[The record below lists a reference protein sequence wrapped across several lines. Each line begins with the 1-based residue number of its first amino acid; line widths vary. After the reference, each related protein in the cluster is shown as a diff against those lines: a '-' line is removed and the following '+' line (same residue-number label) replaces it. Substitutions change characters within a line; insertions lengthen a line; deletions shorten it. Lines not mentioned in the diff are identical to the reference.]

1 MEYLQ
6 QAQERLKQQAG
17 SAGPGVHR
25 PTDHSVTQAPP
36 LVYSSTK
43 SISLSEQL
51 MRDHRLI
58 SGHDA
63 GAFVD
68 AYKRLRAQV
77 IQQFRQKGWNVLGVS
92 SPTAH
97 EGKTLTAVNLSLALA
112 MDLAHTVLLVDAD
125 MGRPSVHR
133 LFGMEQAQG
142 LTEYLFD
149 QMPLTQLLVHPGVG
163 RLVFLPGGRSIKN
176 SAEAL
181 ASPRMIALAQE
192 LKHRYPSRFIVLD
205 LPPILS
211 RADVLG
217 FSPHIDALLLVI
229 EEGRTSSVEVEQV
242 VTAIAGSVPILGGV
256 LNKSGRTQLTKRRA
270 TDLLHSHSA

>member
-1 MEYLQ
+1 MKYLQ
-6 QAQERLKQQAG
+6 QAQERFKQQSG
-17 SAGPGVHR
+17 LGGPGAHR
-25 PTDHSVTQAPP
+25 PEDRSVTQAPP
-36 LVYSSTK
+36 LIYSSTRA
-43 SISLSEQL
+43 ITLSEQL
-51 MRDHRLI
+51 MRDQRLI
-58 SGHDA
+58 AGHA
-63 GAFVD
+63 EGAFVD

-77 IQQFRQKGWNVLGVS
+77 MQQFRQKEWNVLGIS

-125 MGRPSVHR
+125 MHRPAVHR
-133 LFGMEQAQG
+133 LFGMDQAQG

-149 QMPLTQLLVHPGVG
+149 QVPLQELLVHPGVG
-163 RLVFLPGGRSIKN
+163 RMVFLPGGRPIKN

-181 ASPRMIALAQE
+181 ASPRMAALAQE

-217 FSPHIDALLLVI
+217 FSSHIDALLLVI
-229 EEGRTSSVEVEQV
+229 EEGRTSSVEVEQAV
-242 VTAIAGSVPILGGV
+242 AAIAGTVPILGGV
-256 LNKSGRTQLTKRRA
+256 LNKSGRTHLTKRQA
-270 TDLLHSHSA
+270 TGLLHSHSA

>member
-6 QAQERLKQQAG
+6 QAQERFRQQSG
-17 SAGPGVHR
+17 SVGSGLHR
-25 PTDHSVTQAPP
+25 PSEHLSTQAPP
-36 LVYSSTK
+36 LVYSSTRRLE
-43 SISLSEQL
+43 LSEQA
-51 MRDHRLI
+51 MRAHRLI
-58 SGHDA
+58 TGYDE

-77 IQQFRQKGWNVLGVS
+77 MQQFRQKGWNVLGVS

-125 MGRPSVHR
+125 MGRPAVHR
-133 LFGMEQAQG
+133 MFGMEHARG

-149 QMPLTQLLVHPGVG
+149 QAPLAQLLVHPGIG

-181 ASPRMIALAQE
+181 ASPRMAALAQE
-192 LKHRYPSRFIVLD
+192 IKHRYPSRFIVFD
-205 LPPILS
+205 LPPLLS

-217 FSPHIDALLLVI
+217 FGPHIDAVLLVV
-229 EEGRTSSVEVEQV
+229 EEGRTSSAEVEQAV
-242 VTAIAGSVPILGGV
+242 AAIAGSVPILGGV
-256 LNKSGRTQLTKRRA
+256 LNKSGRKQLTRRQA
-270 TDLLHSHSA
+270 MRLLRPHSS

>member
-6 QAQERLKQQAG
+6 QAQERLKQQSGPAG
-17 SAGPGVHR
+17 SGGYRSA
-25 PTDHSVTQAPP
+25 DHSMTQAPP
-36 LVYSSTK
+36 LIYSSTK
-43 SISLSEQL
+43 GISLSEQL

-58 SGHDA
+58 TGYEG

-77 IQQFRQKGWNVLGVS
+77 VQQFRQKGWNVLGVS

-125 MGRPSVHR
+125 MGRPTVHR

-149 QMPLTQLLVHPGVG
+149 QVSLAQLLIHPGIG

-181 ASPRMIALAQE
+181 ASPRMAALAQE

-211 RADVLG
+211 CADVLG
-217 FSPHIDALLLVI
+217 FSPHIDALLLVV
-229 EEGRTSSVEVEQV
+229 EEGRTSSIEVEQV
-242 VTAIAGSVPILGGV
+242 MTAISGSVPILGGI
-256 LNKSGRTQLTKRRA
+256 LNKSGRKQLTRRRA
-270 TDLLHSHSA
+270 MTMLHGHSA

>member
-6 QAQERLKQQAG
+6 QAQERFKQQSG
-17 SAGPGVHR
+17 SAGPGARGSAVHSA
-25 PTDHSVTQAPP
+25 THAPP
-36 LVYSSTK
+36 LIYSSTRT
-43 SISLSEQL
+43 ISLSEQL

-58 SGHDA
+58 SGHDG

-77 IQQFRQKGWNVLGVS
+77 LQQCRQKGWNVLGVS
-92 SPTAH
+92 SPTGH

-125 MGRPSVHR
+125 MGRPAVHR
-133 LFGMEQAQG
+133 AFGMEQAQG

-149 QMPLTQLLVHPGVG
+149 EAPLPHLLIHPGIS
-163 RLVFLPGGRSIKN
+163 RLVFLPGGRAIKN

-181 ASPRMIALAQE
+181 ASPRMAALTQE

-205 LPPILS
+205 LPPLLS

-217 FSPHIDALLLVI
+217 FSSHIDALLLVA
-229 EEGRTSSVEVEQV
+229 EEGRTSTMEVEQAV
-242 VTAIAGSVPILGGV
+242 GAIAGNVPILGGI
-256 LNKSGRTQLTKRRA
+256 LNKSGRKQLTRRRA
-270 TDLLHSHSA
+270 MDLLRIHSN

>member
-6 QAQERLKQQAG
+6 QAQERVRQQSG
-17 SAGPGVHR
+17 SAGPGAQR
-25 PTDHSVTQAPP
+25 PADHSVTHVPP
-36 LVYSSTK
+36 PIYSSTRA
-43 SISLSEQL
+43 ISLSEQL

-58 SGHDA
+58 CGYDE
-63 GAFVD
+63 GDFVD

-77 IQQFRQKGWNVLGVS
+77 MQQFRQKGWNVLGVS

-125 MGRPSVHR
+125 MRRPAVHR
-133 LFGMEQAQG
+133 LFGMDQVQG

-149 QMPLTQLLVHPGVG
+149 QVPLTQLLIHPGIG

-181 ASPRMIALAQE
+181 ASPRMAALAQE

-217 FSPHIDALLLVI
+217 FSPYIDALLLVA
-229 EEGRTSSVEVEQV
+229 EEGRTSSVEVEQSV
-242 VTAIAGSVPILGGV
+242 SAIAGSVPIWGGI
-256 LNKSGRTQLTKRRA
+256 LNKSGRTQLTRQRA
-270 TDLLHSHSA
+270 MGLLHGRSA

>member
-6 QAQERLKQQAG
+6 QAQERLKQQSG
-17 SAGPGVHR
+17 SAGSGAHR
-25 PTDHSVTQAPP
+25 PADQSVTQAPP
-36 LVYSSTK
+36 LTYSSTRA
-43 SISLSEQL
+43 ISLSEQL
-51 MRDHRLI
+51 MRDQRLI
-58 SGHDA
+58 SGHA
-63 GAFVD
+63 EGAFVD

-77 IQQFRQKGWNVLGVS
+77 MQQFRQKEWNVLGIS

-112 MDLAHTVLLVDAD
+112 MDLAHTVMLVDAD
-125 MGRPSVHR
+125 MHRPAVHR
-133 LFGMEQAQG
+133 LFGMDQAQG

-149 QMPLTQLLVHPGVG
+149 QVPLAQLLVHPGVG

-181 ASPRMIALAQE
+181 ASPRMAALAQE

-217 FSPHIDALLLVI
+217 FSSHIDALLLVI
-229 EEGRTSSVEVEQV
+229 EEGRTSSVEVEQAV
-242 VTAIAGSVPILGGV
+242 SAIAGTVPILGGV

-270 TDLLHSHSA
+270 MGLLHSHFA

>member
-17 SAGPGVHR
+17 SAGPGTNR
-25 PTDHSVTQAPP
+25 PEDHSVTQAPP
-36 LVYSSTK
+36 LIYSSTRA
-43 SISLSEQL
+43 ITLSEQL
-51 MRDHRLI
+51 MRDQRLI
-58 SGHDA
+58 SGHA
-63 GAFVD
+63 EGPFVD

-77 IQQFRQKGWNVLGVS
+77 MQQFRQKEWNVLGIS

-112 MDLAHTVLLVDAD
+112 MDLAHTVMLVDAD
-125 MGRPSVHR
+125 MHRPSVHR
-133 LFGMEQAQG
+133 LFGLDQAQG

-149 QMPLTQLLVHPGVG
+149 QVPLTQLLIHPGVG

-176 SAEAL
+176 SSEAL
-181 ASPRMIALAQE
+181 ASPRMAALAQE

-217 FSPHIDALLLVI
+217 FSSHIDALLLVI
-229 EEGRTSSVEVEQV
+229 EEGRTSSVEVEQA
-242 VTAIAGSVPILGGV
+242 VTAIAGTVPILGGV
-256 LNKSGRTQLTKRRA
+256 LNKSGRAQLTKRRA
-270 TDLLHSHSA
+270 MGLLHSHSA

>member
-17 SAGPGVHR
+17 SAGAGAQR
-25 PTDHSVTQAPP
+25 PADHSVTQAPP
-36 LVYSSTK
+36 LIYSSTRT
-43 SISLSEQL
+43 IALSEQL
-51 MRDHRLI
+51 MQDHRLI
-58 SGHDA
+58 AGH
-63 GAFVD
+63 GGGPFVD

-77 IQQFRQKGWNVLGVS
+77 LQQFRQKGWNVLGVS

-97 EGKTLTAVNLSLALA
+97 EGKTLTAVNLSLAIA
-112 MDLAHTVLLVDAD
+112 MDLTHTVLLVDAD
-125 MGRPSVHR
+125 MGRPAVHR
-133 LFGMEQAQG
+133 VFGMEQAQG

-149 QMPLTQLLVHPGVG
+149 QVPLTQLLIHPGVG
-163 RLVFLPGGRSIKN
+163 RLVFLPGGRAIKH

-181 ASPRMIALAQE
+181 ASPRMVALTQE

-217 FSPHIDALLLVI
+217 FGPHLDALLLVA
-229 EEGRTSSVEVEQV
+229 EEGRTSSVEIEQA
-242 VTAIAGSVPILGGV
+242 VTALAGSVPILGGV
-256 LNKSGRTQLTKRRA
+256 LNKSGRARLTKRRA
-270 TDLLHSHSA
+270 MELLHGQFA

>member
-6 QAQERLKQQAG
+6 QAQERLKQQSG
-17 SAGPGVHR
+17 SAGSGVHR
-25 PTDHSVTQAPP
+25 PADQSVTQSPP
-36 LVYSSTK
+36 LIYSSTK
-43 SISLSEQL
+43 AISLSKQL

-58 SGHDA
+58 TGYEG

-68 AYKRLRAQV
+68 SYKRLRAQV
-77 IQQFRQKGWNVLGVS
+77 MQQFRQKGWNVLGVS

-125 MGRPSVHR
+125 MHRPAVHR
-133 LFGMEQAQG
+133 LFGMDQVQG
-142 LTEYLFD
+142 LTDYLFD
-149 QMPLTQLLVHPGVG
+149 AVPLPQLLIHPGIG

-181 ASPRMIALAQE
+181 ASPRMAALAQE

-229 EEGRTSSVEVEQV
+229 EEGRTSSVEVEQAV
-242 VTAIAGSVPILGGV
+242 AAIAGTVPILGGI
-256 LNKSGRTQLTKRRA
+256 LNKSGRQQLTRRRA
-270 TDLLHSHSA
+270 MELLPTHST